1 MRNKLKNS
9 TRLAL
14 TTAFLFIST
23 ISRAERVD
31 VCQPADSVLV
41 TIEDF
46 KYIQTWAEFGLTCEK
61 TTIKLTEQIERDR
74 ITIETLDKRLL
85 KEKRRNKRLKT
96 ICGVLGGSLGVCV
109 VYIGMTH

>member
-1 MRNKLKNS
+1 M
-9 TRLAL
+9 
-14 TTAFLFIST
+14 
-23 ISRAERVD
+23 D
-31 VCQPADSVLV
+31 VCQPADSVLI

-74 ITIETLDKRLL
+74 ITIETLDKELL
-85 KEKRRNKRLKT
+85 KQQRRNNRLKA
-96 ICGVLGGSLGVCV
+96 ICGVLGGSLSVCI

>member
-1 MRNKLKNS
+1 MQNNLKNS

-14 TTAFLFIST
+14 TTAFLFMSMISK
-23 ISRAERVD
+23 AAPVD
-31 VCQPADSVLV
+31 VYQPRDSVQID
-41 TIEDF
+41 IEDF

-61 TTIKLTEQIERDR
+61 TTVKLTEQIERDR
-74 ITIETLDKRLL
+74 LTIETIDKELL
-85 KEKRRNKRLKT
+85 KQKRQNRRLKT